1 MRRKVNIIIVD
12 DEEIVRESLL
22 EWLREDGY
30 HVEAAESGLKALE
43 KFKERSW
50 DIALVDLKMPAMD
63 GLELMQKIKETR
75 PETQV
80 VIITAFATVNT
91 AVQAIKIGAYDY
103 LVKPFNPE
111 ELSLLIKRLVE
122 SQTLVK
128 EISYLRKELQKQYQ
142 FHDLISKS
150 GIMQKVFDLAHTVAK
165 SNSNILVLG
174 ESGTGKELLARA
186 IHNESTR
193 AAGPFV
199 PVSCV
204 ALTETLLESELF
216 GHEKGAFTDA
226 IAQKKGK
233 FELADGGTIFL
244 DEIGD
249 ISPKLQLSLLRVLQE
264 KEYTRVGGGKPIK
277 VDARIIAATNR
288 DLKKA
293 VDEGVFR
300 DDLYYRLNVISIVL
314 PPLREHKEDIPLLV
328 HHFIEKFNIQL
339 VGKGE
344 RIAEEALDVLMAYDW
359 PGNVRELENVIERA
373 MVITKGTLIKA
384 EDLHLSPQVM
394 KIQGATS
401 LPDDKTIKSVEKKHI
416 VKILSENHWNIQK
429 SAEQLGI
436 DRVTLYNKIKKYKLT
451 KGGPLPSSLPP
462 S

>member
-1 MRRKVNIIIVD
+1 MKTEVNILIVD
-12 DEEIVRESLL
+12 DEEIVRGSLL
-22 EWLREDGY
+22 DWLREDGY
-30 HVEAAESGLKALE
+30 QVEAAEDGFKALE

-50 DIALVDLKMPAMD
+50 DIALIDLKMPKMD
-63 GLELMQKIKETR
+63 GLELLTKIKETR

-91 AVQAIKIGAYDY
+91 AVQAMKIGAYDY

-111 ELSLLIKRLVE
+111 ELSMLIKRLVE
-122 SQTLVK
+122 SQSLIK
-128 EISYLRKELQKQYQ
+128 EISHLRKELQKQYQ
-142 FHDLISKS
+142 FYDLISKS
-150 GIMQKVFDLAHTVAK
+150 AVMQKVFDLAHTIAK
-165 SNSNILVLG
+165 SNSNILILG

-186 IHNESTR
+186 IHNESLR
-193 AAGPFV
+193 ATGPFI

-264 KEYTRVGGGKPIK
+264 KEFTRVGGTKSIK
-277 VDARIIAATNR
+277 VDVRIIAATNR

-293 VDEGVFR
+293 VDEGKFR
-300 DDLYYRLNVISIVL
+300 DDLYYRLNVISIEL
-314 PPLREHKEDIPLLV
+314 PPLREHKEDVPLLV
-328 HHFIEKFNIQL
+328 HHFIEKFNIEME
-339 VGKGE
+339 GKVE
-344 RIAEEALDVLMAYDW
+344 RISEEAIDLLMKYDW

-373 MVITKGTLIKA
+373 MVITKGTFIKA

-394 KIQGATS
+394 KGEGAVQAA
-401 LPDDKTIKSVEKKHI
+401 DDKTIKSVEKRHI
-416 VKILSENHWNIQK
+416 AKILKENNWNIQK

-436 DRVTLYNKIKKYKLT
+436 DRVTLYNKIKKYKLK
-451 KGGPLPSSLPP
+451 KG
-462 S
+462 

>member
-1 MRRKVNIIIVD
+1 MKAEVNILVVD
-12 DEEIVRESLL
+12 DEEIVRGSLV

-30 HVEAAESGLKALE
+30 QVEAVEDGFKALE
-43 KFKERSW
+43 KFRDRSW
-50 DIALVDLKMPAMD
+50 DIALIDLKMPKMD
-63 GLELMQKIKETR
+63 GLELLGKIKEIK

-122 SQTLVK
+122 GQSLLK
-128 EISYLRKELQKQYQ
+128 EISHLRKELKKQYQ
-142 FHDLISKS
+142 FYDLISKS
-150 GIMQKVFDLAHTVAK
+150 AAMQKVFDLAHTIAK
-165 SNSNILVLG
+165 SNSNILILG
-174 ESGTGKELLARA
+174 ESGTGKELLTRA
-186 IHNESTR
+186 IHNESLR
-193 AAGPFV
+193 AGGPFI

-216 GHEKGAFTDA
+216 GHEKGSFTDA
-226 IAQKKGK
+226 VAQKKGK
-233 FELADGGTIFL
+233 FELADRGTIFL

-264 KEYTRVGGGKPIK
+264 KEFTRVGGTKSIK

-293 VDEGVFR
+293 VDEGKFR
-300 DDLYYRLNVISIVL
+300 DDLYYRLNVISIEL

-328 HHFIEKFNIQL
+328 HHFIEKFNIEMG
-339 VGKGE
+339 GKIE
-344 RIAEEALDVLMAYDW
+344 RISEEALEILMKYNW

-384 EDLHLSPQVM
+384 EDLHLSPQVL
-394 KIQGATS
+394 KEKGAAPS
-401 LPDDKTIKSVEKKHI
+401 SDDKTIKSIEKKHI
-416 VKILSENHWNIQK
+416 AKVLEENKWNIQK
-429 SAEQLGI
+429 SAAQLGI
-436 DRVTLYNKIKKYKLT
+436 DRVTLYNKIKKYKL
-451 KGGPLPSSLPP
+451 KEG
-462 S
+462 

>member
-1 MRRKVNIIIVD
+1 MREKVHILVVD

-22 EWLREDGY
+22 DWLREDGY
-30 HVEAAESGLKALE
+30 QVEAAEDGFKALE
-43 KFKERSW
+43 KFKDRSW
-50 DIALVDLKMPAMD
+50 DIALVDLKMPKMD
-63 GLELMQKIKETR
+63 GLQLMQKIKEIH

-91 AVQAIKIGAYDY
+91 AVQAMKTGAYDY

-122 SQTLVK
+122 SQSLIK

-150 GIMQKVFDLAHTVAK
+150 STMQKVFDLAHTIAK
-165 SNSNILVLG
+165 SNSNILILG

-186 IHNESTR
+186 IHNESLR
-193 AAGPFV
+193 AAGSFI

-264 KEYTRVGGGKPIK
+264 KEFTRVGGTKSIT
-277 VDARIIAATNR
+277 VDVRIIAATNR

-293 VDEGVFR
+293 VDEGKFR
-300 DDLYYRLNVISIVL
+300 DDLYYRLNVIAIEL
-314 PPLREHKEDIPLLV
+314 PPLREHKEDIPLLA
-328 HHFIEKFNIQL
+328 HHFIEKFNIEMG
-339 VGKGE
+339 GKIE
-344 RIAEEALDVLMAYDW
+344 RIAEEALERLIEYDW
-359 PGNVRELENVIERA
+359 PGNVRELENVIERV

-384 EDLHLSPQVM
+384 EDLHLSPQVI
-394 KIQGATS
+394 KGKGAAS
-401 LPDDKTIKSVEKKHI
+401 ASDDKTIKAVEKKHI
-416 VKILSENHWNIQK
+416 EKILKENNWNIQK
-429 SAEQLGI
+429 SAEKLGI

-451 KGGPLPSSLPP
+451 KE
-462 S
+462 

>member
-1 MRRKVNIIIVD
+1 MKREVNILVVD
-12 DEEIVRESLL
+12 DDEIVRESLL

-30 HVEAAESGLKALE
+30 SVEAAEDGFKALG

-50 DIALVDLKMPAMD
+50 NIALVDLKMPKMD
-63 GLELMQKIKETR
+63 GLELMEKIKESW

-80 VIITAFATVNT
+80 IIITAYATVNT
-91 AVQAIKIGAYDY
+91 AVQAIKVGAFDY

-111 ELSLLIKRLVE
+111 ELSLIIKRLVE
-122 SQTLVK
+122 SQSLIK
-128 EISYLRKELQKQYQ
+128 EISHLRKELQKQYQ

-150 GIMQKVFDLAHTVAK
+150 AKMQKVFDLANTIAK
-165 SNSNILVLG
+165 SNSNILILG

-186 IHNESTR
+186 IHNESLR
-193 AAGPFV
+193 AAGPFI

-264 KEYTRVGGGKPIK
+264 KEFTRVGGTKSIK
-277 VDARIIAATNR
+277 VDVRIIAATNR

-293 VDEGVFR
+293 VDEGKFR
-300 DDLYYRLNVISIVL
+300 DDLYYRLNVIAIEL
-314 PPLREHKEDIPLLV
+314 PPLREHTEDIPLLAD
-328 HHFIEKFNIQL
+328 HFIEKFNIEM
-339 VGKGE
+339 GKKIE
-344 RIAEEALDVLMAYDW
+344 RISEEALHVMMHHDW
-359 PGNVRELENVIERA
+359 PGNVRELENVVERA
-373 MVITKGTLIKA
+373 MVITKETFIKA
-384 EDLHLSPQVM
+384 EDLHLSPQIAEG
-394 KIQGATS
+394 KGAVPAS
-401 LPDDKTIKSVEKKHI
+401 DDKTIKSVEKKHI
-416 VKILSENHWNIQK
+416 TKILKENNWNIQK

-436 DRVTLYNKIKKYKLT
+436 DRVTLYNKIKKYKLE
-451 KGGPLPSSLPP
+451 KE
-462 S
+462 

>member
-1 MRRKVNIIIVD
+1 MKREVNILVVD
-12 DEEIVRESLL
+12 DDEIVRESLL

-30 HVEAAESGLKALE
+30 HVEAAEDGFKALE

-50 DIALVDLKMPAMD
+50 NIALVDLKMPKMD
-63 GLELMQKIKETR
+63 GLELMGKIKETH
-75 PETQV
+75 PETEV
-80 VIITAFATVNT
+80 IIITAYATVNT
-91 AVQAIKIGAYDY
+91 AVQAIKVGAYDY

-111 ELSLLIKRLVE
+111 ELSLIIKRLVE
-122 SQTLVK
+122 SQSLIK
-128 EISYLRKELQKQYQ
+128 EISHLRKELQKQYQ
-142 FHDLISKS
+142 FYDLISKS
-150 GIMQKVFDLAHTVAK
+150 AKMQKVFDLARTIAK
-165 SNSNILVLG
+165 SNSNILILG

-186 IHNESTR
+186 IHNESLR
-193 AAGPFV
+193 PAGPFI

-233 FELADGGTIFL
+233 FELAAGGTIFL

-264 KEYTRVGGGKPIK
+264 KEFTRVGGTKSIK
-277 VDARIIAATNR
+277 VDVRIIAATNR

-293 VDEGVFR
+293 VDEGKFR
-300 DDLYYRLNVISIVL
+300 DDLYYRLNVISIEL
-314 PPLREHKEDIPLLV
+314 PPLREHTEDIPLLV
-328 HHFIEKFNIQL
+328 NHFIEKFNIEMGEK
-339 VGKGE
+339 VE
-344 RIAEEALDVLMAYDW
+344 RISEEALDLLMEYDW

-373 MVITKGTLIKA
+373 MVITKGTFIKG

-394 KIQGATS
+394 KEKGGVS
-401 LPDDKTIKSVEKKHI
+401 SSDDKTIKSIEKKHI
-416 VKILSENHWNIQK
+416 AKILRENNWNIQK

-436 DRVTLYNKIKKYKLT
+436 DRVTLYNKIKKYKLE
-451 KGGPLPSSLPP
+451 KG
-462 S
+462 

>member
-1 MRRKVNIIIVD
+1 MKREVNILVVD
-12 DEEIVRESLL
+12 DDEIVRESLL

-30 HVEAAESGLKALE
+30 HVEAAEDGFKALE

-50 DIALVDLKMPAMD
+50 NIALVDLKMPKMD
-63 GLELMQKIKETR
+63 GLELMEKIKETR
-75 PETQV
+75 PETEV
-80 VIITAFATVNT
+80 IIITAYATVNT
-91 AVQAIKIGAYDY
+91 AVQAIKVGAYDY

-111 ELSLLIKRLVE
+111 ELSLIIKRLVE
-122 SQTLVK
+122 SQSLIK
-128 EISYLRKELQKQYQ
+128 EISHLRKELQKQYQ
-142 FHDLISKS
+142 FYDLISKS
-150 GIMQKVFDLAHTVAK
+150 AKMQKIFDLARTIAK
-165 SNSNILVLG
+165 SNSNILILG

-186 IHNESTR
+186 IHNESLR
-193 AAGPFV
+193 AAGPFI

-264 KEYTRVGGGKPIK
+264 KEFTRVGGTKSIK
-277 VDARIIAATNR
+277 VDVRIIAATNR

-293 VDEGVFR
+293 VDEGKFR
-300 DDLYYRLNVISIVL
+300 DDLYYRLNVISIEL
-314 PPLREHKEDIPLLV
+314 PPLREHTEDIPLLV
-328 HHFIEKFNIQL
+328 NHFIEKFNIEMG
-339 VGKGE
+339 GKVE
-344 RIAEEALDVLMAYDW
+344 RISEEALDLLMEYNW

-373 MVITKGTLIKA
+373 MVIIKGTFIKG

-394 KIQGATS
+394 KEKGGVS
-401 LPDDKTIKSVEKKHI
+401 SSDDKTIKSIEKKHI
-416 VKILSENHWNIQK
+416 AKILKENNWNIQK

-436 DRVTLYNKIKKYKLT
+436 DRVTLYNKIKKYKLE
-451 KGGPLPSSLPP
+451 KG
-462 S
+462 